1 MATIKRDIKYLNR
14 DFSDFRN
21 RLIEFSKTYFPNT
34 YNDFSPASPGMMI
47 IEQSSYVGDVLSFY
61 LDNQFQENFIQ
72 FAQQTN
78 NVYELSYMFG
88 YKPKTTGVAQATVDF
103 YQQLPAKNV
112 GGTIVPDYDYA
123 LTINENTTISS
134 AAGGNTPFLLQDK
147 IDFSFSSSQDPT
159 EISVYQI
166 SGDSPQYYLLK
177 KSRKTI
183 SSQINSQTFTFTTPE
198 NFTTIEINS
207 SNIVKILDIIDSD
220 GNVWY
225 EVDHLGQ
232 EMIYKKIKNTN
243 VNDPNNVLDS
253 GEVPYLLSLEKVQ
266 RRFSTRF
273 TSAGTL
279 QIQFGSG
286 TAIDNDEDI
295 IPNPN
300 NVGLGLLTQQSKLT
314 SAYSPTNFLYTDTY
328 GIAPSNTTLTVRYL
342 TGGGV
347 TSNVD
352 ANTLTTL
359 NTTNINFN
367 QINLNSTTANY
378 IFGSLSSNN
387 PEAASGGR
395 AGDTVEEIRQN
406 TLALVSSQKRSV
418 TADDYLVRA
427 LSMPS
432 EYGAISKA
440 FIEQPK
446 LTDNQVST
454 IETLNL
460 YCLTQNAQG
469 HFSQPSNTIKQNLRT
484 YLSQN
489 RIIGDNI
496 EIRDAFIINIVV
508 NFEIIVLPEYNNNE
522 VLLRCINLLID
533 YFSRDKWQLNQPILL
548 RDIYINLD
556 RIRGVQTVKNVKITN
571 KAGTTIGY
579 SQYSYDIDG
588 ATQNQVI
595 YPSLDPS
602 IFEVKFPQT
611 DIKGKVV
618 PL

>member
-134 AAGGNTPFLLQDK
+134 TAGGNIPFLLQDK

-159 EISVYQI
+159 EISIYQI

-207 SNIVKILDIIDSD
+207 PNIVKILDIIDSD
-220 GNVWY
+220 GNMWY

-232 EMIYKKIKNTN
+232 EMVYKKIKNTN
-243 VNDPNNVLDS
+243 INDPNNVLDS

-273 TSAGTL
+273 TSVGTL

-286 TAIDNDEDI
+286 TAVDNDEDI

-367 QINLNSTTANY
+367 QINLNATTANY

-406 TLALVSSQKRSV
+406 TLSLVSSQKRSV

-469 HFSQPSNTIKQNLRT
+469 HFSQPSNAVKQNLRT

-496 EIRDAFIINIVV
+496 EIRDAFIINIAV

-533 YFSRDKWQLNQPILL
+533 YFSRDKWQINQPILL
-548 RDIYINLD
+548 REIYINLD
-556 RIRGVQTVKNVKITN
+556 KVRGVQTVKNVKITN
-571 KAGTTIGY
+571 KAGTTMGY

-588 ATQNQVI
+588 ATQNQVV

-602 IFEVKFPQT
+602 IFEIKFPQT

>member
-159 EISVYQI
+159 EISIYQI

-207 SNIVKILDIIDSD
+207 PNIIKILDIIDSD

-352 ANTLTTL
+352 ANTLTSID
-359 NTTNINFN
+359 TTNVNFN
-367 QINLNSTTANY
+367 QINLNATTANY
-378 IFGSLSSNN
+378 IFRSLSSNN

-469 HFSQPSNTIKQNLRT
+469 HFSQPSNAIKQNLRT

-496 EIRDAFIINIVV
+496 EIRDAFIINIAV